1 MTVTR
6 GLIDTSVFVGLET
19 NRVSSIDIL
28 PIEQFV
34 SAITLG
40 ELLAGVHAATDADTR
55 AARLLTI
62 ETVSVAQVLNVDAEV
77 AAHWARL
84 RQKLRENGRR
94 INVNDLWIAATAL
107 AHHLPVFTQDADFA
121 VLADLGG
128 PEIITV

>member
-1 MTVTR
+1 M
-6 GLIDTSVFVGLET
+6 IDTSVFVGLET
-19 NRVSSIDIL
+19 NRLRSIEIL

-34 SAITLG
+34 SAVTLG
-40 ELLAGVHAATDADTR
+40 ELLAGVHAATDADSR
-55 AARLLTI
+55 ASRLLTL
-62 ETVSVAQVLNVDAEV
+62 ETVSVAQVLNVDGEV

-94 INVNDLWIAATAL
+94 INVNELWIAATAL

-128 PEIITV
+128 PEIVTV